1 MHRRPLLAT
10 LPALALPFLA
20 RGAQA
25 ADAMKVAVFNV
36 SSALPFYVAQERGL
50 FAEQGLAVTAVPLQ
64 TAPLIVQALVSGDV
78 DAAANLV
85 TLEGANINA
94 RRAGTA
100 VYISLNGQNAQY
112 QMEQFIVRPNWQ
124 GTTLRDLKGA
134 RIVSAPGPANL
145 SAARAVLAS
154 VGLKEGTD
162 YTITEQQMGVHVGAL
177 AAGTFDAAYTLEP
190 QATIAE
196 RQGVA
201 RRLEAGVIATHLI
214 GRPGANAWAAGTALP
229 QRLLDAKPD
238 VARRFAAAWAKA
250 CQVAR
255 EDASARELLVRFMNT
270 SAELA
275 PTIPLVNFRMV
286 RDLSGQ
292 DVADFQKFVD
302 LAVAQGVVREKIDVK
317 TFLRAL

>member
-1 MHRRPLLAT
+1 MRRRPLLAA
-10 LPALALPFLA
+10 LPSLALPFLS

-64 TAPLIVQALVSGDV
+64 AAPLIVQALVSGDV

-100 VYISLNGQNAQY
+100 VYIGLNGQNAQY
-112 QMEQFIVRPNWQ
+112 RMEQFIVRPNWP
-124 GTTLRDLKGA
+124 GTSLRDLKGA

-154 VGLKEGTD
+154 VGLKEGAD
-162 YTITEQQMGVHVGAL
+162 YTLTEQQMGVHVGAL

-190 QATIAE
+190 QATLAE

-201 RRLEAGVIATHLI
+201 RRLEAGVIATHLL
-214 GRPGANAWAAGTALP
+214 GRPGANAWAAGTALS
-229 QRLLDAKPD
+229 QRFLDAKPD
-238 VARRFAAAWAKA
+238 VARRFAAAWSRA

-275 PTIPLVNFRMV
+275 PTVPLVNFRMV
-286 RDLSGQ
+286 RDLAEQ
-292 DVADFQKFVD
+292 DIADFQAFVD
-302 LAVAQGVVREKIDVK
+302 LAVAQGVVRDRIDVK